1 MLDTEFLTILGLGLV
16 LGLRHALDTDHLAAV
31 STVLAQRPSLRAS
44 GMIGFS
50 WGLGHTVVLLLTGAA
65 VLVLRISIPEPFA
78 LAAEFGVGGML
89 VFLGGMLAVRL
100 VRERWHVHAHDH
112 DGAQHVHLHS
122 HARVEDHEHGH
133 WWRDSIRPFC
143 IGMAHGL
150 AGSAALLLIVLSSAR
165 SVSEGLIYIAVF
177 GFGSIMGMV
186 LVGMVVSLPVL
197 WSLNLG
203 CPVFLT
209 IQGLASLGSVAVG
222 LMMMFQTAFGG
233 QLF

>member
-1 MLDTEFLTILGLGLV
+1 MLDTEFLTIVGLGFV

-31 STVLAQRPSLRAS
+31 STVLAQRPSFRAS

-50 WGLGHTVVLLLTGAA
+50 WGLGHTAILLLVGAVVL
-65 VLVLRISIPEPFA
+65 VFRVPVPEPIA
-78 LAAEFGVGGML
+78 LASEFGGGAML
-89 VFLGGMLAVRL
+89 VFLGCMLGLRL
-100 VRERWHVHAHDH
+100 VRERWHVHRHEH
-112 DGAQHVHLHS
+112 DGTQHMHLHS
-122 HARVEDHEHGH
+122 HALAEDHGHGH
-133 WWRDSIRPFC
+133 WWRDSVRPFC

-177 GFGSIMGMV
+177 GAGSILGMM

-203 CPVFLT
+203 RPVFLAV
-209 IQGLASLGSVAVG
+209 QGLASLGSVAVG
-222 LMMMFQTAFGG
+222 LTIMLQIAFGG

>member
-1 MLDTEFLTILGLGLV
+1 MLDTEFLTIVGLGFV

-31 STVLAQRPSLRAS
+31 STVLAQRPSFRAS

-50 WGLGHTVVLLLTGAA
+50 WGLGHTAILLLVGAVVL
-65 VLVLRISIPEPFA
+65 VWRVPVPEPIA
-78 LAAEFGVGGML
+78 LAAEFGVGAML
-89 VFLGGMLAVRL
+89 VFLGCMLGLRL
-100 VRERWHVHAHDH
+100 VRERWHVHRHEH
-112 DGAQHVHLHS
+112 DGTQHLHLHS
-122 HARVEDHEHGH
+122 HALADDHGHGH
-133 WWRDSIRPFC
+133 WWRDSVRPFC

-177 GFGSIMGMV
+177 GAGSILGMM

-203 CPVFLT
+203 RPVFLAV
-209 IQGLASLGSVAVG
+209 QGLASLGSVAVG
-222 LMMMFQTAFGG
+222 LTIMLQIAFGG

>member
-1 MLDTEFLTILGLGLV
+1 MLDIEFLTILGLGLV

-31 STVLAQRPSLRAS
+31 STILAQRPSLRAS
-44 GMIGFS
+44 SMVGLS
-50 WGLGHTVVLLLTGAA
+50 WGLGHTVVLLFSGAV
-65 VLVLRISIPEPFA
+65 VLVLRVPIPEPFA
-78 LAAEFGVGGML
+78 VAAEFGVGAML

-112 DGAQHVHLHS
+112 DGAQHMHLHS
-122 HARVEDHEHGH
+122 HALVEDHGHGH

-150 AGSAALLLIVLSSAR
+150 AGSAALLLLVLSSAR
-165 SVSEGLIYIAVF
+165 SVSEGLTYIAVF
-177 GFGSIMGMV
+177 GFGSIIGMV

-203 CPVFLT
+203 RPVFLAL
-209 IQGLASLGSVAVG
+209 QGLASLGSVSIG
-222 LMMMFQTAFGG
+222 LTMMYHIAFGG
-233 QLF
+233 

>member
-31 STVLAQRPSLRAS
+31 STILTQRPSLRAS
-44 GMIGFS
+44 GMVGFS
-50 WGLGHTVVLLLTGAA
+50 WGLGHTVVLLLAGAV
-65 VLVLRISIPEPFA
+65 VLGLRVSIPESVA
-78 LAAEFGVGGML
+78 IAAEFGVGIML
-89 VFLGGMLAVRL
+89 VFLGGMLAIRL
-100 VRERWHVHAHDH
+100 IRERWHVHAHDH
-112 DGAQHVHLHS
+112 DGAQHMHLHS
-122 HARVEDHEHGH
+122 HALVEDHGHGH

-150 AGSAALLLIVLSSAR
+150 AGSAALLLIVLSSAQ
-165 SVSEGLIYIAVF
+165 SVSEGLTYIAVF
-177 GFGSIMGMV
+177 GLGSIIGMV

-203 CPVFLT
+203 RPVFLAL
-209 IQGLASLGSVAVG
+209 QGMASLGSVAVG
-222 LMMMFQTAFGG
+222 LMMMYHIGFGS

>member
-1 MLDTEFLTILGLGLV
+1 
-16 LGLRHALDTDHLAAV
+16 
-31 STVLAQRPSLRAS
+31 
-44 GMIGFS
+44 MIGLS
-50 WGLGHTVVLLLTGAA
+50 WGLGHTVVLLLAGVV
-65 VLVLRISIPEPFA
+65 VLVLRVSIPEPMA
-78 LAAEFGVGGML
+78 LAAEFGVGMML
-89 VFLGGMLAVRL
+89 VFLGGMLAIRL

-122 HARVEDHEHGH
+122 HALVEDHGHGH

-150 AGSAALLLIVLSSAR
+150 AGSAALLLLVLSSAR
-165 SVSEGLIYIAVF
+165 SVSEGLMYIAVF
-177 GFGSIMGMV
+177 GFGSIVGMV

-203 CPVFLT
+203 RPVFLAL
-209 IQGLASLGSVAVG
+209 QGLASLGSVVVG
-222 LMMMFQTAFGG
+222 FTMMYQIAFGG

>member
-1 MLDTEFLTILGLGLV
+1 MPDTEFLTILGLGLV

-31 STVLAQRPSLRAS
+31 STMLAQRPSFRAS
-44 GMIGFS
+44 SMIGLS
-50 WGLGHTVVLLLTGAA
+50 WGLGHTVVLLLAGAV
-65 VLVLRISIPEPFA
+65 VLVLRVSIPEPMA
-78 LAAEFGVGGML
+78 LAAEFGVGIML
-89 VFLGGMLAVRL
+89 VFLGGMLAIRL

-122 HARVEDHEHGH
+122 HALVEDHGHGH

-150 AGSAALLLIVLSSAR
+150 AGSAALLLLVLSSAR
-165 SVSEGLIYIAVF
+165 SVSEGLMYIAVF
-177 GFGSIMGMV
+177 GFGSIVGMV

-203 CPVFLT
+203 RPVFLAL
-209 IQGLASLGSVAVG
+209 QGLASLGSVVVG
-222 LMMMFQTAFGG
+222 FTMMYQIAFGG

>member
-31 STVLAQRPSLRAS
+31 STMLAQRPSLRAS
-44 GMIGFS
+44 GMIGLS
-50 WGLGHTVVLLLTGAA
+50 WGLGHTVVLLLAGAV
-65 VLVLRISIPEPFA
+65 VLVLRVSIPEPMA
-78 LAAEFGVGGML
+78 LAAEFAVGMML
-89 VFLGGMLAVRL
+89 VFLGGMLAIRL

-112 DGAQHVHLHS
+112 DGAQHMHLHS
-122 HARVEDHEHGH
+122 HALVEDHGHGH

-143 IGMAHGL
+143 VGMAHGL

-165 SVSEGLIYIAVF
+165 SLSEGLMYISVF
-177 GFGSIMGMV
+177 GFGSIVGMV

-203 CPVFLT
+203 RPVFLAL
-209 IQGLASLGSVAVG
+209 QGLASLGSVVVG
-222 LMMMFQTAFGG
+222 FTMMYQIAFGG

>member
-1 MLDTEFLTILGLGLV
+1 MPDTEFLTILGLGLV

-31 STVLAQRPSLRAS
+31 STMLAQRPSLRAS
-44 GMIGFS
+44 GMIGLS
-50 WGLGHTVVLLLTGAA
+50 WGLGHTVVLLLAGTV
-65 VLVLRISIPEPFA
+65 VLVLRVQIPEPFA
-78 LAAEFGVGGML
+78 LAAEFGVGMML
-89 VFLGGMLAVRL
+89 VFLGGMLAIRL

-122 HARVEDHEHGH
+122 HALVEDHGHGH

-150 AGSAALLLIVLSSAR
+150 AGSAALLFLVLSSAR

-177 GFGSIMGMV
+177 GLGSILGMV

-203 CPVFLT
+203 RPVFLT
-209 IQGLASLGSVAVG
+209 LQGLASLGSVVVG
-222 LMMMFQTAFGG
+222 FTMMYQIAFGG
-233 QLF
+233 

>member
-31 STVLAQRPSLRAS
+31 STMLAQRPSLRAS
-44 GMIGFS
+44 GMIGLS
-50 WGLGHTVVLLLTGAA
+50 WGLGHTVVLFLAGAV
-65 VLVLRISIPEPFA
+65 VLVLRVSIPESVA
-78 LAAEFGVGGML
+78 LAAEFGVGMML
-89 VFLGGMLAVRL
+89 VCLGGMLAIRL

-122 HARVEDHEHGH
+122 HALVEDHGHGH
-133 WWRDSIRPFC
+133 WWRESIRPFC
-143 IGMAHGL
+143 VGMVHGL

-165 SVSEGLIYIAVF
+165 SVSEGLTYIAVF
-177 GFGSIMGMV
+177 GFGSIIGMV
-186 LVGMVVSLPVL
+186 LVGIVVSLPVL

-203 CPVFLT
+203 RPAFLAL
-209 IQGLASLGSVAVG
+209 QSLASLGSVAVG
-222 LMMMFQTAFGG
+222 LTMMYHIGFGS

>member
-1 MLDTEFLTILGLGLV
+1 MPDTEFLTILGLGLV

-31 STVLAQRPSLRAS
+31 STMLAQRPSLRAS
-44 GMIGFS
+44 GMIGLS
-50 WGLGHTVVLLLTGAA
+50 WGLGHTVVLLLAGAV
-65 VLVLRISIPEPFA
+65 VLVLRVSIPESVA
-78 LAAEFGVGGML
+78 VAAEFAVGMML
-89 VFLGGMLAVRL
+89 VCLGGMLAIRL

-112 DGAQHVHLHS
+112 EGAQHVHLHS
-122 HARVEDHEHGH
+122 HALVEDHGHGH

-143 IGMAHGL
+143 VGMAHGL

-165 SVSEGLIYIAVF
+165 SVSEGLTYIVVF
-177 GFGSIMGMV
+177 GLGSIMGMV

-203 CPVFLT
+203 RPVFLAL
-209 IQGLASLGSVAVG
+209 QGLASLGSMVVG
-222 LMMMFQTAFGG
+222 FTMMYHIGFGS

>member
-1 MLDTEFLTILGLGLV
+1 MLDIEFLTILGLGLV

-31 STVLAQRPSLRAS
+31 STILAQRPSLRAS
-44 GMIGFS
+44 SMVGLS
-50 WGLGHTVVLLLTGAA
+50 WGLGHTVVLLFSGAV
-65 VLVLRISIPEPFA
+65 VLVLRVPIPEPFA
-78 LAAEFGVGGML
+78 VAAEFGVGAML

-112 DGAQHVHLHS
+112 DGAQHMHLHS
-122 HARVEDHEHGH
+122 HVLVEDHGHGH

-150 AGSAALLLIVLSSAR
+150 AGSAALLLLVLSSAR
-165 SVSEGLIYIAVF
+165 SVSEGLTYIAVF
-177 GFGSIMGMV
+177 GFGSIIGMV

-203 CPVFLT
+203 RPVFLAL
-209 IQGLASLGSVAVG
+209 QGLASLGSVGIG
-222 LMMMFQTAFGG
+222 LTMMYHIAFGG
-233 QLF
+233 